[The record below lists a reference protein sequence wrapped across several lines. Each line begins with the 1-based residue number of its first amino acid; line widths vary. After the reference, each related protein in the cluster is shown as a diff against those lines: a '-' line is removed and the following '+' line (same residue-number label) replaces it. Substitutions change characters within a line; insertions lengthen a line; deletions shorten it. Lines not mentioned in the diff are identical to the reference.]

1 MWPRTGCLGVR
12 ERERNVPGATLS
24 RIDKSFGAAALFQD
38 FNLSVGD
45 GEFVV
50 LVGPSGCGKSTLLRL
65 IAGLESADSGEIRI
79 GQRRVDHLPPG
90 ERGVAMVFQSYAL
103 YPQMTVAQN
112 IAFPLRMA
120 GWPRSRI
127 DASVAQACE
136 LLGLDTLTDR
146 RPAELSGGQRQ
157 RVAIGRAIV
166 REPELFLFDEPL
178 SNLDANL
185 RAQMRREFAE
195 LHARLRAPTIY
206 VTHDQAEAMA
216 LADRIVL
223 MREGRI
229 EQEGTPEDIYHR
241 PASLFAAR
249 FFGQPPINTL
259 QARID
264 RADEHG
270 TLVVTECSGER
281 LSLSPLRESQRG
293 SADVIVAVRPEAL
306 TTAAGDGRIAFATR
320 RVRYV
325 EWYGGECHV
334 GLGDDG
340 DTLIW
345 RAVRAN
351 GIAPG
356 DRIALYAE
364 PLDIHLFAADGQA
377 LERAPLPI
385 L

>member
-1 MWPRTGCLGVR
+1 M
-12 ERERNVPGATLS
+12 PGATLS
-24 RIDKSFGAAALFQD
+24 RIDKSFGTVPLFQD
-38 FNLSVGD
+38 FDLSVGD

-65 IAGLESADSGEIRI
+65 IAGLENPDRGEIRI
-79 GQRRVDHLPPG
+79 GSRRVDRLPPG

-120 GWPRSRI
+120 GWSRSAV
-127 DASVAQACE
+127 DASVTQACE
-136 LLGLDTLTDR
+136 LLGLADLMDR

-166 REPELFLFDEPL
+166 REPDLFLFDEPL

-195 LHARLRAPTIY
+195 LHARLRAPTVY

-223 MREGRI
+223 MREGKI
-229 EQEGTPEDIYHR
+229 EQDATPEEIYRR

-259 QARID
+259 PGHIVH
-264 RADEHG
+264 ADERG
-270 TLVVTECSGER
+270 TQVATAHSGE
-281 LSLSPLRESQRG
+281 SLFLPPLRCAPPDGQE
-293 SADVIVAVRPEAL
+293 VVVAVRPEAL
-306 TTAAGDGRIAFATR
+306 SAVADEGRIAFASR
-320 RVRYV
+320 RVKYV
-325 EWYGGECHV
+325 EWYGGECQV
-334 GLGDDG
+334 GLGQGTDA
-340 DTLIW
+340 LIW
-345 RAVRAN
+345 RAIGKAGLVPGDTIALHA
-351 GIAPG
+351 APG
-356 DRIALYAE
+356 DIQ
-364 PLDIHLFAADGQA
+364 LFGADGRA
-377 LERAPLPI
+377 LERPPLPI